1 MLHTLLKSSEM
12 ERGTRLGMSKCGWWK
27 FHDDVQK
34 ITKVQRDS
42 RLGSSIKTIIERLKK
57 VDRETVTVN
66 SSRYATN
73 VRPIEEL
80 ISDLDDLH
88 WDAYSKQFA
97 ANGLKYFNET
107 KDQSI
112 KNDSFV
118 LENIEK
124 YKKRIA

>member
-1 MLHTLLKSSEM
+1 MPNKS
-12 ERGTRLGMSKCGWWK
+12 GWWK
-27 FHDDVQK
+27 FHDDVRD

-42 RLGSSIKTIIERLKK
+42 RLSGIIKDIIQKLEK

-66 SSRYATN
+66 SSWYATN
-73 VRPIEEL
+73 VRSIEYL

-88 WDAYSKQFA
+88 YDAYSKQFA

-118 LENIEK
+118 LEQIEI

>member
-1 MLHTLLKSSEM
+1 MPNKS
-12 ERGTRLGMSKCGWWK
+12 GWWK

-66 SSRYATN
+66 SSWYATN
-73 VRPIEEL
+73 VRSIENL

-88 WDAYSKQFA
+88 YDAYSKQFA
-97 ANGLKYFNET
+97 ANALDYFNKT
-107 KDQSI
+107 DDQSI

-118 LENIEK
+118 LEQIEI
-124 YKKRIA
+124 YKKRVA

>member
-1 MLHTLLKSSEM
+1 MPNKS
-12 ERGTRLGMSKCGWWK
+12 GWWK

-66 SSRYATN
+66 SSWYATN